1 MEKKLQTE
9 RSRKLKY
16 LGVFGVLG
24 VLCTISFIISAT
36 LIGVRDYPTVITAQ
50 GSDGNPR
57 AA

>member
-1 MEKKLQTE
+1 MEKE

>member
-50 GSDGNPR
+50 DSDGNPR